1 MACGLGE
8 PTAEDCAIAH
18 WCPKLGARREASRQ
32 WRADCPV
39 PGCGARRAL
48 EFDAP
53 GKHVRWKSFC
63 GEHDKEAVRPYLA
76 RLLGPCMPSRERRVP
91 VRHAELEAL
100 ALSGLPPLA
109 LKVQMLIYAGLTI
122 VEAFDKLGVD
132 RTTRYRVQRRLSQF
146 GDNAAGQR

>member
-18 WCPKLGARREASRQ
+18 WCAKLGARREANRQ

-53 GKHVRWKSFC
+53 GRHVRWKSFC
-63 GEHDKEAVRPYLA
+63 GTHDKDAMRPYLA
-76 RLLGPCMPSRERRVP
+76 RLLGPCMPSRERRAP

-109 LKVQMLIYAGLTI
+109 LKVQMLIYAGMTEYGNVFWLQESNFI
-122 VEAFDKLGVD
+122 WLHSSP
-132 RTTRYRVQRRLSQF
+132 RVLS
-146 GDNAAGQR
+146 